1 MTLVDDY
8 QAVVLV
14 SQFTVKVTIFLI
26 FICIRIINKITYRT
40 CCYEVNIWRN
50 DIVALF
56 IKLPDCVFPCRPY
69 SRRSDDEHVALSA
82 LIGII
87 EEVFYYQCSD
97 NCLTKSHDISK
108 HKTAMGF
115 HRRETLLDGIK
126 LVFKR

>member
-1 MTLVDDY
+1 MALVDNY
-8 QAVVLV
+8 QPIVLICQLVFKV
-14 SQFTVKVTIFLI
+14 SVFLI

-40 CCYEVNIWRN
+40 CCYEVYIWRN
-50 DIVALF
+50 YIVALF
-56 IKLPDCVFPCRPY
+56 VKFPDCVFPCRPY
-69 SRRSDDEHVALSA
+69 CRRSNDEHVALSA

-115 HRRETLLDGIK
+115 HRRETLLDGI
-126 LVFKR
+126 